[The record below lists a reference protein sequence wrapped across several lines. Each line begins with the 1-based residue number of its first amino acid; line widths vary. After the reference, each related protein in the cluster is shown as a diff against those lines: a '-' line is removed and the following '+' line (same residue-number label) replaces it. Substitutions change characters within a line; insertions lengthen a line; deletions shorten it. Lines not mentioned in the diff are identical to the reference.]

1 MIGTNL
7 RGEMKSISTE
17 ASADSVEFALI
28 GKLAEALRLSS
39 SEVSV
44 FYDNSKEI
52 VRSKMQVNL
61 RMCDRVNIV

>member
-44 FYDNSKEI
+44 FYDNNRE
-52 VRSKMQVNL
+52 MNVNL
-61 RMCDRVNIV
+61 RICDRVNIV